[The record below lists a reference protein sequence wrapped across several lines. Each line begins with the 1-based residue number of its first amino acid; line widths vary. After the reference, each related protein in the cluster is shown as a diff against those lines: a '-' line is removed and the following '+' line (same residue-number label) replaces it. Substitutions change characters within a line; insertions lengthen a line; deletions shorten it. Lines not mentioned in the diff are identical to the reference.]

1 MKMTKHKNSINIT
14 PDDEL
19 LELIDKK
26 AKDNMRTRKAQ
37 VEYIVKQYF
46 ENIEETLM
54 LERILQSDDPKRM
67 YFKHLEYKHD
77 CRKTKTKQ
85 EEK

>member
-1 MKMTKHKNSINIT
+1 MTKQKNSINIT

-19 LELIDKK
+19 LALIDQD

-46 ENIEETLM
+46 NENKPELKEFIWKNLKFEKA
-54 LERILQSDDPKRM
+54 SD
-67 YFKHLEYKHD
+67 
-77 CRKTKTKQ
+77 
-85 EEK
+85 

>member
-1 MKMTKHKNSINIT
+1 MTDYIKNKIEAQRKIQDQINIERNREYVDKMTKQKNSINIT

-19 LELIDKK
+19 LALIDQE
-26 AKDNMRTRKAQ
+26 AKNNMRTRKAQ

-46 ENIEETLM
+46 N
-54 LERILQSDDPKRM
+54 KN
-67 YFKHLEYKHD
+67 
-77 CRKTKTKQ
+77 KT

>member
-1 MKMTKHKNSINIT
+1 MTKQKNSINIT

-19 LELIDKK
+19 LALIDQD

-46 ENIEETLM
+46 NRNKSELTELQSETLWKS
-54 LERILQSDDPKRM
+54 Q
-67 YFKHLEYKHD
+67 YKS
-77 CRKTKTKQ
+77 
-85 EEK
+85 